1 MKKRII
7 SLLVTILFSIPTFGG
22 SIIVEAKTN
31 DITKYYCTV
40 CNYGNTNSE
49 KVNAHI
55 QSQHQDLINVE
66 PTLAEKINF
75 KSYKQYIVKDNV
87 KIYSKPNSKSK
98 VIKKVQKGKRVTVIG
113 VQGKWRR
120 VGVNKWI
127 YYKNLTSK
135 NPNKYYNNVKL
146 LYNETY
152 KITKNKLTK
161 SKGVNKYN
169 GNKETWYSQNELSGK
184 GLTIPGR
191 HVANDGTIRD
201 KNGYLVVA
209 CNPSYKKKGTK
220 IMTSLGP
227 AIVRDCGCAYGVVD
241 IYVAW

>member
-1 MKKRII
+1 MRKRII
-7 SLLVTILFSIPTFGG
+7 SLLLTMLILAPTT
-22 SIIVEAKTN
+22 SVYAKTN
-31 DITKYYCTV
+31 NITKYYCTI
-40 CNYGNTNSE
+40 CNYSNTDSN
-49 KVNAHI
+49 KVDKHI
-55 QSQHQDLINVE
+55 LDNHQEQS
-66 PTLAEKINF
+66 TLVDKIKF
-75 KSYKQYIVKDNV
+75 KSYKLYLSKDNV

-135 NPNKYYNNVKL
+135 DPSKYYKNVKL
-146 LYNETY
+146 LYNKTY
-152 KITKNKLTK
+152 KITSNKLTK
-161 SKGVNKYN
+161 SKGVNYYN
-169 GNKETWYSQNELSGK
+169 GSKETWYSQNELSGK

-201 KNGYLVVA
+201 KDGYLVVA

-241 IYVAW
+241 LYVAW